1 MTSRHGVTK
10 MVDGKGSTDMRAV
23 VIGAGIGGA
32 TGALAL
38 AEIGV
43 EVEVHE
49 AGARPVEDRGW
60 VTLGP
65 AAMTGLD
72 QVGVADGLRAVGF
85 PITKVRTVDIA
96 TGAVSEFARSE
107 PTHRYPSTHVW
118 RQDLVSILR
127 NQLERLGVTC
137 HYGSAATA
145 ADLNADL
152 IVGADGSRS
161 ATRRSIGN
169 LVEPAYTG
177 EIIRYGHHP
186 RPVAGLP
193 TGVLQFWHHRNGV
206 AGYVGDARDGSFWF
220 CRHRSDSPTATID
233 LQTMIAPLRD
243 TPVRPALDSS
253 WVSRPIAL
261 YDLDPTDVWHRGHTV
276 VIGDAAHALSP
287 AAGRGATSSIEDAV
301 ILAKYLRQNEF
312 AVDQALE
319 SFTSNR
325 RPIALAAYR
334 PAPGQRPVAAT
345 AAELDLSAARDR
357 RDLRG

>member
-1 MTSRHGVTK
+1 M
-10 MVDGKGSTDMRAV
+10 
-23 VIGAGIGGA
+23 VIGGGIGGA

-38 AEIGV
+38 AAIGV

-49 AGARPVEDRGW
+49 AGARPVEDWGW

-72 QVGVADGLRAVGF
+72 QVGVADSVRAVGF
-85 PITKVRTVDIA
+85 PIAKVRTVDVA

-127 NQLERLGVTC
+127 DQLDKLGITC

-152 IVGADGSRS
+152 IVGADGARS

-186 RPVAGLP
+186 RSVAGLP
-193 TGVLQFWHHRNGV
+193 TGVLHFWRHRNGV

-220 CRHRSDSPTATID
+220 CRHQSDSPTATIE
-233 LQTMIAPLRD
+233 LPTMIAPLRD
-243 TPVRPALDSS
+243 TPVHSVLDSS
-253 WVSRPIAL
+253 SVSRPIAL

-287 AAGRGATSSIEDAV
+287 AAGRGATSSIEDAI
-301 ILAKYLRQNEF
+301 ILARYLRQSQF
-312 AVDQALE
+312 AVRQALE

-325 RPIALAAYR
+325 RPVALAAYR
-334 PAPGQRPVAAT
+334 PSPGQRPIAAT
-345 AAELDLSAARDR
+345 AEDLDLTR
-357 RDLRG
+357 

>member
-1 MTSRHGVTK
+1 
-10 MVDGKGSTDMRAV
+10 MRAV
-23 VIGAGIGGA
+23 VIGGGIGGA
-32 TGALAL
+32 TAALAL
-38 AEIGV
+38 AEVGV

-72 QVGVADGLRAVGF
+72 QVGVADSVRAVGF
-85 PITKVRTVDIA
+85 PVTKVRNVDIA
-96 TGAVSEFARSE
+96 TGAVSGFARSE
-107 PTHRYPSTHVW
+107 PTHRYTSTHVW

-127 NQLERLGVTC
+127 NQLEELGVPC
-137 HYGSAATA
+137 HYDSAATA
-145 ADLNADL
+145 ADLDGDV
-152 IVGADGSRS
+152 IVGADGARS
-161 ATRRSIGN
+161 ATRRSLGN
-169 LVEPAYTG
+169 LVDPAYTG

-186 RPVAGLP
+186 SPVAGLP
-193 TGVLQFWHHRNGV
+193 TGVLHFWRHRTGV

-220 CRHRSDSPTATID
+220 SRHQSDSPTSTID
-233 LQTMIAPLRD
+233 LPTMIAPLRD
-243 TPVRPALDSS
+243 TPVATALDSS

-287 AAGRGATSSIEDAV
+287 AAGRGATSSIEDAI
-301 ILAKYLRQNEF
+301 ILAKHLRQHQF
-312 AVDQALE
+312 AVYQALE

-334 PAPGQRPVAAT
+334 PTPGQRPVAAT
-345 AAELDLSAARDR
+345 AEELDLRAQPSGERSAAGPGVPRT
-357 RDLRG
+357 

>member
-1 MTSRHGVTK
+1 
-10 MVDGKGSTDMRAV
+10 MRAA
-23 VIGAGIGGA
+23 VIGGGIGGA

-38 AEIGV
+38 ARIGV

-49 AGARPVEDRGW
+49 AGARRVEDRGW

-72 QVGVADGLRAVGF
+72 QVGVADGLLAVGF
-85 PITKVRTVDIA
+85 PVAKVRTVDIA
-96 TGAVSEFARSE
+96 TGAVSEVARSE

-118 RQDLVSILR
+118 RRDVVSILR
-127 NQLERLGVTC
+127 IQLEKLGVPC
-137 HYGSAATA
+137 HYGSTASAT
-145 ADLNADL
+145 DLDADL
-152 IVGADGSRS
+152 IVGADGARS
-161 ATRRSIGN
+161 VTRRSIGN
-169 LVEPAYTG
+169 LAEPTYTG

-193 TGVLQFWHHRNGV
+193 TGVLHFWRHSNGV

-233 LQTMIAPLRD
+233 LSTMIVPLRD
-243 TPVRPALDSS
+243 TPVRPALDGS

-287 AAGRGATSSIEDAV
+287 AAGRGATSSIEDAI
-301 ILAKYLRQNEF
+301 ILARYLRRNEF
-312 AVDQALE
+312 AVHQALE
-319 SFTSNR
+319 AFTSNR
-325 RPIALAAYR
+325 RPSALAAYR

-345 AAELDLSAARDR
+345 AEELDLSAAPDCQG
-357 RDLRG
+357 LPG